1 MKLKQTAKTKNR
13 KLVTLFAG
21 SYAGFALVMLLFV
34 VLIYWASYNY
44 SSRVLSSPDLDTVT
58 KNADMLN
65 GDYEKVDARHYF
77 GNDGGFAVYDA
88 DGSLCYMDEEN
99 FSYILNAQEVF
110 CVQDYDEYSF
120 VAGYTT
126 EVPKEG
132 VRYLAVKTI
141 YSADSDDAQNLV
153 MVLDKNFKVVSGAFE
168 KGKNQYTER
177 EYRILTGEFPENREL
192 LRSTL
197 PDGRILVA
205 ATKDWDINDYTT
217 VERKTMLMYW
227 SLLPICLLLIAFFI
241 FWLNRKVKNPLMQL
255 SAAISRV
262 ESSGLESARVGSL
275 KGPYEIQTIARNFD
289 HMADKLAESEAQRRK
304 SDADRQKLL
313 ADISHD
319 LKTPITVIC
328 GYTNAIA
335 DGKISPDKL
344 GAYLHLINDKAE
356 EVNELLNSFYEY
368 NKVNH
373 PQFHVEPVVTDICE
387 FMREYLARRY
397 DEIEL
402 AGFTLRIDIPD
413 HMILCAVD
421 APMLTRALNNII
433 YNAMKYNALGTVM
446 GVKIAKETE
455 RHKPN
460 AVAIRLADNG
470 VGIEPERRSR
480 IFEPFVTG
488 ADSRNTEGSG
498 LGLAITKKIVEA
510 HGGTVKLLDKA
521 SPGFSTEFEII
532 LPAVM

>member
-1 MKLKQTAKTKNR
+1 MKLKQTAKSQNR

-34 VLIYWASYNY
+34 VLIYWVSDNY
-44 SSRVLSSPDLDTVT
+44 SNRMLSSPDLDAAV
-58 KNADMLN
+58 KDADLLS

-77 GNDGGFAVYDA
+77 GDDGGFAVYDA
-88 DGSLCYMDEEN
+88 DGSLCYMDEKN
-99 FSYILNAQEVF
+99 FPYILNAEEVF
-110 CVQDYDEYSF
+110 CIQDYDEYSF
-120 VAGYTT
+120 VKGYTT

-141 YSADSDDAQNLV
+141 YSDNNDDAQNRI

-168 KGKNQYTER
+168 RGRTQYTER
-177 EYRILTGEFPENREL
+177 EYRILVGEFPEKREL

-205 ATKDWDINDYTT
+205 ATKTWDINDYTT
-217 VERKTMLMYW
+217 VGRRTMLMYW

-241 FWLNRKVKNPLMQL
+241 FWLNRKVKNPLVQL
-255 SAAISRV
+255 NAAINRV
-262 ESSGLESARVGSL
+262 ENSGVESARVGNL

-289 HMADKLAESEAQRRK
+289 RMADKLAESEAQRRK
-304 SDADRQKLL
+304 LDADRQKLL

-335 DGKISPDKL
+335 DGKVPPDKRDT
-344 GAYLHLINDKAE
+344 YLHLINDKAE
-356 EVNELLNSFYEY
+356 EVNDLLNSFYEY

-373 PQFHVEPVVTDICE
+373 PQFHVEPVVADICE

-397 DEIEL
+397 DEIDL
-402 AGFTLRIDIPD
+402 AGFALKVDIPER
-413 HMILCAVD
+413 MILCAID
-421 APMLTRALNNII
+421 APMLTRALNNIL

-446 GVKIAKETE
+446 GVKIAEEDRRSHHT
-455 RHKPN
+455 
-460 AVAIRLADNG
+460 VAIRLADNG
-470 VGIEPERRSR
+470 VGIEPDRRSR

-510 HGGTVKLLDKA
+510 HGGTVELLDKP